1 MNYCDS
7 FQEPYKCSDSI
18 DRINYAFC
26 DKPSLRRSVLGD
38 YKPIIQIKLEN
49 WEEKLI
55 ENKLQ
60 IFIQIFKS
68 QGYDDIDLWENMS
81 KNELVNL
88 GITNGHLKKWERMLS
103 ENKR

>member
-1 MNYCDS
+1 
-7 FQEPYKCSDSI
+7 
-18 DRINYAFC
+18 
-26 DKPSLRRSVLGD
+26 LGD

-68 QGYDDIDLWENMS
+68 QGYDDIDLWKNMS
-81 KNELVNL
+81 ENELVNL
-88 GITNGHLKKWERMLS
+88 GITNGHLKKWQRMM
-103 ENKR
+103 E

>member
-1 MNYCDS
+1 
-7 FQEPYKCSDSI
+7 
-18 DRINYAFC
+18 
-26 DKPSLRRSVLGD
+26 LGD